1 MGEQVIPDKA
11 TTRQS
16 PTRRA
21 LFLVCLDRNSSGT
34 HCAIVSTGGAL
45 VQFGPVVY
53 GNVIRWRS
61 RTMTAYVVFIRER
74 MRDRTEYEVY
84 REKSRPVNAS
94 HPLKPLALYGQHEV
108 LEGPAIEGAVILE
121 FPSIEAA
128 KAYYH
133 SAAYQDAARHR
144 FLGADYRVFI
154 VEGLQQ
160 TK

>member
-1 MGEQVIPDKA
+1 
-11 TTRQS
+11 
-16 PTRRA
+16 
-21 LFLVCLDRNSSGT
+21 
-34 HCAIVSTGGAL
+34 
-45 VQFGPVVY
+45 
-53 GNVIRWRS
+53 
-61 RTMTAYVVFIRER
+61 MTAYVVFIRER

-121 FPSIEAA
+121 FPSIETA

-154 VEGLQQ
+154 VEGLQL